1 MWQFRRVNF
10 LVGSCLGVIFGLKLW
25 VVFVGGSFFPRG
37 EFSGS
42 NYLGDFFGRGR
53 FFLGGG
59 IFQDAVIQGGVF
71 TEPQDRLLWRT
82 ILFINNRESKQW
94 TIV

>member
-59 IFQDAVIQGGVF
+59 DFPGRTHSGGSF
-71 TEPQDRLLWRT
+71 HRTARQLLWRT

>member
-53 FFLGGG
+53 FFFGGG
-59 IFQDAVIQGGVF
+59 GDFPGRTHSGGSF
-71 TEPQDRLLWRT
+71 HRT
-82 ILFINNRESKQW
+82 ARQTSLANNSFYKQS
-94 TIV
+94 

>member
-59 IFQDAVIQGGVF
+59 FS
-71 TEPQDRLLWRT
+71 RT
-82 ILFINNRESKQW
+82 QSFRGEFSQNRKTDFFGEQFFL
-94 TIV
+94 